1 MREATRAVHC
11 DDQKAQGNRK
21 WKCWILATFV
31 LSTFPHKQHAT
42 LAMTYLLRSRI
53 NSIQSVTIWKNN
65 IRQLTS
71 NGHRLVLGIESSC
84 DDSCAALVSAPT
96 TYPDGNSQQ
105 RATTHISIVR
115 KQDHTITK
123 GIEPLKATHNH
134 SAELPIAIRDAL
146 QKGKEQGIIQD
157 PFKPDEIDG
166 IAVTQGPGMAS
177 CLMQGLSS
185 AKLLS
190 TLWQKPLIY
199 CHHMVAHT
207 LTPLLTNPVECEPI
221 RLPFLVLL
229 LSGGHTQLVL
239 CTSFTEFKILAA
251 TTDNSIGDAL
261 DKGARELNV
270 PFDWATTAP
279 GAALE
284 RFADAAGSENFPMPT
299 PVRGKAEF
307 SYSGLRAA
315 LFFLKQKKPELFE
328 NESNRKAIA
337 YSYQHAAFAQLQ
349 DKLQMVFSGK
359 TSILPPAID
368 ANSITDLVVSGGVAS
383 NAYLR
388 QVLQSTLHKLNRPNV
403 RLHFPPL
410 SLCTDNAAMIAH
422 SALVRWKPTN
432 DLSFNP
438 RARWSME
445 DYP

>member
-1 MREATRAVHC
+1 
-11 DDQKAQGNRK
+11 
-21 WKCWILATFV
+21 
-31 LSTFPHKQHAT
+31 
-42 LAMTYLLRSRI
+42 MTYLLRSR
-53 NSIQSVTIWKNN
+53 STIQICRNN
-65 IRQLTS
+65 IRHLTS
-71 NGHRLVLGIESSC
+71 DGRRLVLGIESSC
-84 DDSCAALVSAPT
+84 DDSCAALVSAPI
-96 TYPDGNSQQ
+96 TYPDGNFKE
-105 RATTHISIVR
+105 RATIHTSIVR

-123 GIEPLKATHNH
+123 GIEPLKATHSH

-146 QKGKEQGIIQD
+146 QKAKEQGVIRD
-157 PFKPDEIDG
+157 PCKPEEIDG

-177 CLMQGLSS
+177 CLMQGLTN

-190 TLWQKPLIY
+190 TLWEKPLIY

-239 CTSFTEFKILAA
+239 CSSYTEFKILAA
-251 TTDNSIGDAL
+251 TTDTSIGDAL

-284 RFADAAGSENFPMPT
+284 RFADVTGSDQFPMPI

-315 LFFLKQKKPELFE
+315 LFFLKQKKPEIFE
-328 NESNRKAIA
+328 LESNRKTIA
-337 YSYQHAAFAQLQ
+337 FSYQNAAFAQLQ

-359 TSILPPAID
+359 GSILPPTVD

-383 NAYLR
+383 NAHLR
-388 QVLQSTLHKLNRPNV
+388 QVLQSTLDKLDRTNV

-422 SALVRWKPTN
+422 AALVRWDPTN
-432 DLSFNP
+432 DLSMSP